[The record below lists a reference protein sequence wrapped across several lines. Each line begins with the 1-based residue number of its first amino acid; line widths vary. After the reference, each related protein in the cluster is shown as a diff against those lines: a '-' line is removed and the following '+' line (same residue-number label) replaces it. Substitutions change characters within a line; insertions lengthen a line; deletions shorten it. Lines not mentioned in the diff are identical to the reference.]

1 MQGISRIQF
10 ENCFGNT
17 IEEIYG
23 DVIEKLE
30 QEKMLEVKEDKIRLT
45 KRGIDVSNY
54 VFCEFLL

>member
-1 MQGISRIQF
+1 MFLGLRKMQGISESKF

-30 QEKMLEVKEDKIRLT
+30 QEK
-45 KRGIDVSNY
+45 
-54 VFCEFLL
+54 C